1 MPPKIVLIRHAQGY
15 HNVDNNLPDP
25 QLTPLGES
33 QCLALRDSLRRRFDA
48 VPAQDTAV
56 VVSPMVRTMQTAVLA
71 LDWLAAKGVVF
82 EASADWQG
90 ELLPSP
96 LPLKTRADMEPWTI
110 PPLNARVAENSADP
124 CDVGTPLARLQPAW
138 PQISFARL
146 DPVWPDKTSAAA
158 TRYAHARS
166 AVVERGRLCL
176 EDLYRRPEKVVFV
189 VSHSGFLRA
198 GCVGWWFFNSDYRIF
213 EFEDRLGE
221 DGRRVVRQDESTLEG
236 GLGLSWAERV
246 PLGDGL
252 PDLRN

>member
-48 VPAQDTAV
+48 PPAQDTAV

-71 LDWLAAKGVVF
+71 LDWLAAKG
-82 EASADWQG
+82 
-90 ELLPSP
+90 
-96 LPLKTRADMEPWTI
+96 KTPRTH
-110 PPLNARVAENSADP
+110 
-124 CDVGTPLARLQPAW
+124 VGPPLARLQPAW